1 VPSLPEY
8 GTAYVLY
15 DDQDAGYSYAIKSD
29 RYRFSE
35 YVGLQT
41 EASSPLPDV
50 GKELAVM
57 NVTHIQLDEMGKGDT
72 MLSGPGERE
81 NTLVA
86 PTYTDLAG
94 KVAVVT
100 GGSGGI
106 GAATCRML
114 AANGMKVVVNGRD
127 EAKIGAVVDAIRS
140 ADGEA
145 IGVAADCTDFAAVE
159 RMRKQAE
166 EELGPIGVVAAFA
179 GGGRARPGPVEQT
192 TEEEWRST
200 VDANLTATFLTLKS
214 FLPGMIE
221 RGGGSFVTMASSA
234 ARFPTGAPAPYAAAK
249 AGVIMLTRQVA
260 NEAGNHGVRVNCL
273 APHTVL
279 VERTRRFMSEEQQR
293 RIAAEIPLRRLGTPE
308 DVALATL
315 FLASESSSWITG
327 VTLDV
332 AGGKVTG

>member
-1 VPSLPEY
+1 
-8 GTAYVLY
+8 
-15 DDQDAGYSYAIKSD
+15 
-29 RYRFSE
+29 
-35 YVGLQT
+35 
-41 EASSPLPDV
+41 
-50 GKELAVM
+50 
-57 NVTHIQLDEMGKGDT
+57 
-72 MLSGPGERE
+72 MLSGQGERE
-81 NTLVA
+81 LTWNA
-86 PTYTDLAG
+86 PTYPDLAG

-106 GAATCRML
+106 GAATCRLL
-114 AANGMKVVVNGRD
+114 AANGVKVAVNGRD

-140 ADGEA
+140 AGGA
-145 IGVAADCTDFAAVE
+145 ALGVAADCTDLAAVE
-159 RMRKQAE
+159 RMRKQTE
-166 EELGPIGVVAAFA
+166 GELGPVEVLAAFA

-221 RGGGSFVTMASSA
+221 RGGGSSVTMASSA
-234 ARFPTGAPAPYAAAK
+234 ARFPTGAPTPYAAAK
-249 AGVIMLTRQVA
+249 AGVIMLTSQVA
-260 NEAGNHGVRVNCL
+260 NEVGEHGVRVNCL

-279 VERTRRFMSEEQQR
+279 VERTRRFMPEEQQR

-327 VTLDV
+327 ITLDV
-332 AGGKVTG
+332 AGGKVAD